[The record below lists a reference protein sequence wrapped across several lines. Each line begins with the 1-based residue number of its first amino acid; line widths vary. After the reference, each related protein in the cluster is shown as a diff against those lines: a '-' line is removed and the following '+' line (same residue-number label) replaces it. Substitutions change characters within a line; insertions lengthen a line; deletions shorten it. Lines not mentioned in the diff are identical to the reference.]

1 MKARCGLVI
10 GFPCAFLSGQTQMG
24 VPDCQ
29 VKSGP
34 SDRPERGHKY
44 GLVQRARPVAAAKNA
59 APIRQ
64 DIRRG
69 YDLREGDPAMTPNP
83 FAAAAFRRL
92 RPDSDRAVRLMR
104 LAVLIGWSVA
114 EMAAQF
120 ALSRSTIKRRLK
132 HHDLRA
138 PETPG
143 ERDRLMTEELNCSL
157 AEALLRG
164 EDSAAKDYAA
174 LLQKLNPGSR
184 PKAAP
189 AETTKEE
196 NDPYTDEG
204 HDAFMAKLESLAAL
218 EFELAAGD
226 LDGNPPEGWEQP
238 GRLETKSD
246 AAPSVPAG
254 RPAYAASAAGPD
266 ADVVA
271 FGRTWRRQDTGGRRM
286 GALGGAD
293 GGLWQGGAGGADL
306 LGCARSDDRGAE
318 RPDLVGDPQG
328 RPAGLAAFA
337 PPA

>member
-1 MKARCGLVI
+1 MILAKER
-10 GFPCAFLSGQTQMG
+10 PDMTSNPLS
-24 VPDCQ
+24 
-29 VKSGP
+29 
-34 SDRPERGHKY
+34 
-44 GLVQRARPVAAAKNA
+44 AA
-59 APIRQ
+59 
-64 DIRRG
+64 
-69 YDLREGDPAMTPNP
+69 T
-83 FAAAAFRRL
+83 FRRL

-132 HHDLRA
+132 RHGLRA
-138 PETPG
+138 PEAPG
-143 ERDRLMTEELNCSL
+143 ERDRLTTEELNCNF

-164 EDSAAKDYAA
+164 DDGAAKEFAA

-189 AETTKEE
+189 AETSKEE

-204 HDAFMAKLESLAAL
+204 HDAFMAKIESLAAL

-226 LDGNPPEGWEQP
+226 HDGNPPGGPEEP
-238 GRLETKSD
+238 ERRDIKSS

-271 FGRTWRRQDTGGRRM
+271 FGRTWRRQDAGGRRM

-293 GGLWQGGAGGADL
+293 GGLWPGGAGGADL
-306 LGCARSDDRGAE
+306 CGCARSDDRGAE

-328 RPAGLAAFA
+328 
-337 PPA
+337 